1 MPEGTDDDI
10 DGSDTDSIFDEDD
23 DVMMPLSI
31 RMDNDVI
38 KLKTNNLNIVLY
50 VNSKELQCYIRTYEL
65 RIRNSK

>member
-31 RMDNDVI
+31 RMDSDVN
-38 KLKTNNLNIVLY
+38 KLKTNTGSIDHHDD
-50 VNSKELQCYIRTYEL
+50 
-65 RIRNSK
+65 RIDPIIDHL